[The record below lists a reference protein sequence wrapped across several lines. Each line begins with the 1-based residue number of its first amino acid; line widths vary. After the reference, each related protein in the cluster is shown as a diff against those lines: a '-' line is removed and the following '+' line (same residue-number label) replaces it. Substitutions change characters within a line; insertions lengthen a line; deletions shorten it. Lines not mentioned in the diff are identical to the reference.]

1 MNDGSLMELFQ
12 TLGVGV
18 MSTAGL
24 YQVRGQLRERGHCS
38 ETSCRHPPPLRLSC
52 LPRRPLVHLQGARRP
67 SRPMETEPWGG
78 AHDLQVNGVLWRF
91 ALGASQAAQVVK
103 NLPVM
108 QETWVRSLAGKILLE
123 EGMATHSS
131 ILAWRIPMDRGA
143 GRL

>member
-1 MNDGSLMELFQ
+1 
-12 TLGVGV
+12 
-18 MSTAGL
+18 
-24 YQVRGQLRERGHCS
+24 
-38 ETSCRHPPPLRLSC
+38 
-52 LPRRPLVHLQGARRP
+52 
-67 SRPMETEPWGG
+67 METEPWGG